1 MWTIFVP
8 LLCLFLCLS
17 FGSSRTFESTK
28 VFIAII
34 SRPAGHKMREGI
46 RRTWMKNCVGNVT
59 CKFVIGADKKNKE
72 LSKEIEEK
80 ADILFLDSH
89 VDVYRNLSLKTLKT
103 FDLAI
108 QSFEF
113 EVFVKCDDDVF
124 LQVDLLS
131 LSYLSSCPSD
141 GSRCWYG
148 FMLKDIN
155 VIKDHRHKNYDS
167 LFSFFPFLFFLFYFL
182 LYVHFSFFQFAL
194 PLSSLPFWF
203 FLFITSLFLFPLFL
217 FPFYYLSFYYFLL
230 IAFPFVIFLFISFL
244 HLFSFFSF
252 TLFFLFLSFFFSF
265 LLFFF
270 LPLFFTL
277 FSSPLSYPF

>member
-46 RRTWMKNCVGNVT
+46 RRTWMKNCVGNVN

-131 LSYLSSCPSD
+131 LSYLSSCPPD

-148 FMLKDIN
+148 FMMKDIN
-155 VIKDHRHKNYDS
+155 VVKDHRHKNYES
-167 LFSFFPFLFFLFYFL
+167 LFEGEVYPEFSAGFCYMIDRVLVEDIVELWKGDGMVVYSNEDVTTSMAIHKIRKEKPVTIFDSRKLFYNGHATL
-182 LYVHFSFFQFAL
+182 DNVCTESMAKHLAIHRIYYDLIDQLNRCVGIWRK
-194 PLSSLPFWF
+194 LS
-203 FLFITSLFLFPLFL
+203 TKNN
-217 FPFYYLSFYYFLL
+217 
-230 IAFPFVIFLFISFL
+230 
-244 HLFSFFSF
+244 
-252 TLFFLFLSFFFSF
+252 
-265 LLFFF
+265 
-270 LPLFFTL
+270 
-277 FSSPLSYPF
+277 